1 MLHARPRTG
10 TVLVTALIAG
20 MLTFSGAP
28 ASAADM
34 DCGDFP
40 SQKAAQ
46 IFFLDH
52 GGPSSDPHR
61 LDSEGDGIACES
73 NPAPYYYGTSPSG
86 GSAPQPRATKQ
97 SARIIKVTDGDTV
110 KVRLKNGS
118 RKDVRLVGID
128 TPEVYGGVECGGRA
142 ASRSLKR
149 LLPRG
154 TKVVLVSDPTQDRV
168 DRYGRLLRYVVK
180 AARTSTEPR
189 SSAAGPASTSTTA
202 TRSSASAATGSRSGV
217 PRTLLVG
224 SGAAAAEDRCDGCVG
239 TAAKARTR

>member
-180 AARTSTEPR
+180 AGKDVNRAQVERGRARVYVYNGNPFKRVSGYRKSQRRAQDAPR
-189 SSAAGPASTSTTA
+189 GIW
-202 TRSSASAATGSRSGV
+202 RSCR
-217 PRTLLVG
+217 
-224 SGAAAAEDRCDGCVG
+224 
-239 TAAKARTR
+239 

>member
-10 TVLVTALIAG
+10 TVLITALVAG
-20 MLTFSGAP
+20 MLTVSGAP

-110 KVRLKNGS
+110 KVRLKNGN

-154 TKVVLVSDPTQDRV
+154 TKVVLVSDPTQDTV
-168 DRYGRLLRYVVK
+168 DRYGRLLRYVMK
-180 AARTSTEPR
+180 
-189 SSAAGPASTSTTA
+189 
-202 TRSSASAATGSRSGV
+202 SGKDV
-217 PRTLLVG
+217 NRVQVERG
-224 SGAAAAEDRCDGCVG
+224 
-239 TAAKARTR
+239 KARVYVYNGNPFNRVSGYRKSQRRAKNAPRGIWRSCH